1 MDMSALNPVAIA
13 VALIVAATPL
23 VFAAIGELVVEK
35 AGVLNLGVEG
45 MMIVGAIAGF
55 AFTQETGSTTVGV
68 LAALIA
74 GALLAAL
81 FAFMTQVLMSNQV
94 ATGLALTLFGLG
106 LAAMIGQPYSGIPAP
121 PFPELAI
128 PGLSSLPVIGPL
140 LFAHDWLVYASL
152 VLTAGVWD
160 YASWWVAVERCYH
173 SVLSTVQQPSTH
185 PSTSQHRQQQHS
197 LQHH

>member
-1 MDMSALNPVAIA
+1 MDMSALNPVAIM

-55 AFTQETGSTTVGV
+55 AITQESGSTTVGI
-68 LAALIA
+68 LAALVA
-74 GALLAAL
+74 GAALAGL

-106 LAAMIGQPYSGIPAP
+106 LAAMIGQPYA
-121 PFPELAI
+121 
-128 PGLSSLPVIGPL
+128 
-140 LFAHDWLVYASL
+140 
-152 VLTAGVWD
+152 
-160 YASWWVAVERCYH
+160 
-173 SVLSTVQQPSTH
+173 
-185 PSTSQHRQQQHS
+185 
-197 LQHH
+197 